1 MSPLMTAAAVSVGG
15 AIGWIGLVIPHAARL
30 LVGAD
35 HKRLLPMSLALGAS
49 FLLVIDNISRTL
61 LPAEVPLGILTGL
74 VGVPILIVLLRRSQ
88 TVW

>member
-1 MSPLMTAAAVSVGG
+1 MTAAAVSVGG